1 MAEYTALALLA
12 AAAVVGVELAW
23 LRTGLFTRAA
33 YWLTMLIVFA
43 FQVPVDG
50 WLTKASTPI
59 VLYRE
64 SAMSGIRVGWNS
76 PIEDFVFGFTLVT
89 LVLLVWVAQDP
100 RRAAVRSGSDDV
112 ANAVTADR

>member
-1 MAEYTALALLA
+1 
-12 AAAVVGVELAW
+12 
-23 LRTGLFTRAA
+23 
-33 YWLTMLIVFA
+33 MLIVFA

-64 SAMSGIRVGWNS
+64 SAMSGIGSGRENS
-76 PIEDFVFGFTLVT
+76 PIEDFVFGSTLVT

-100 RRAAVRSGSDDV
+100 TGTQLLAPGP
-112 ANAVTADR
+112 TASPTP